1 MYEKTKRAING
12 SFAFVPESLKIAA
25 PFEGTSI
32 IQIMAY
38 RHIIHKDSHATCFGY
53 AVVYEYPFLFESI
66 GKPLSKLTY
75 QESLDTISF
84 NPMRWNTLHKLN
96 EESFKTMPLARKKP
110 ELNEDY
116 DPTLL
121 SQMRA
126 DRTFIPEHLDGWYKK
141 ATTLSEIEQKFLDY
155 RHPE

>member
-12 SFAFVPESLKIAA
+12 SFAFVPESLKITA
-25 PFEGTSI
+25 PFEEMREMK
-32 IQIMAY
+32 IMAY

-53 AVVYEYPFLFESI
+53 AVAYVWPSIFEMI
-66 GKPLSKLTY
+66 GKPFTEFTY
-75 QESLDTISF
+75 QENLDTISF
-84 NPMRWNTLHKLN
+84 NLGTWFTLHRFN
-96 EESFKTMPLARKKP
+96 EEGFKTVPLARKNP

-116 DPTLL
+116 DPDLL